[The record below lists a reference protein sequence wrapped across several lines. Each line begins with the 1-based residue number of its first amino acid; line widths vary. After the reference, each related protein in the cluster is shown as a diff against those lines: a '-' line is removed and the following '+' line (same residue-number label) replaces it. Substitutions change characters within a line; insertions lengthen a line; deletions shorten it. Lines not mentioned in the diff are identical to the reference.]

1 MTVYIS
7 VTDAA
12 GQPVGIDASTIQIFE
27 NGELM
32 PTQPI
37 GGGGQGGVGPLTT
50 MLVMD
55 VSGSMDK
62 GGKIDGAK
70 TAAKAYVDQ
79 MRSGDQAGLM
89 IYNTRSTYVQELT
102 QDHNVLKSA
111 IDNIQ
116 TGGDTAMYD
125 AVFAAEEIL
134 RDVQGRKAIIAVTD
148 GLDNSSSRNEDD
160 VVNAIG
166 PSGLSISTIGLG
178 DPSTSEQPGLD
189 EAGLRSLAQRSGGG
203 YSFAGDAASLSAL
216 FQMYGRELQSE
227 YALTYTSPSTIRDGV
242 NRNLT
247 VSLGG
252 AGVTVDSKYN
262 PGGVLPEVP
271 NQSWVLFGG
280 LLIGLLA
287 LLVIPDADRRR
298 LEAAG
303 RCGQRE
309 EARPREAERRVRSIR
324 CAGHTL
330 HGTRASQ
337 DQVAQTKRRPG
348 SHGNLAFLFSCSRYA
363 LGVDLD
369 LADDH
374 DYFALDLQRVA
385 LVDVD
390 RLHRR
395 IGGLEA
401 IAVLLLVEILER
413 GLTAFREPDGD
424 HIAVAGIL
432 RGFHDDDVTVVD
444 HGIDHGVPV
453 DLKCEEILALLAG
466 RHEGGGDLHGFVR
479 IEVVEVR
486 AGNQDGLAC
495 LDASKDG
502 NAEHLA
508 NGGLPGNTKAARDLA
523 ITFDMAALLQ
533 LVEVVIDDRR
543 GGNAAGFADLTDGRR
558 VLVLALVLLN
568 ELQDAL
574 VALAQPLA
582 FSDHHHMRLPRLN
595 SLICAT
601 NNT

>member
-1 MTVYIS
+1 MEKTIRTILIAGIMLSLALASASGAAAQGSPQVKITQVDNSKFPQVTVYIS

-12 GQPVGIDASTIQIFE
+12 GQPVGVDPSTIQIFE

-32 PTQPI
+32 PTQTA

-70 TAAKAYVDQ
+70 AAAKAYVDQ

-89 IYNTRSTYVQELT
+89 IYNTRSAYVQELT

-134 RDVQGRKAIIAVTD
+134 REVQGRKAIIAVTD

-160 VVNAIG
+160 VVNGIG

-189 EAGLRSLAQRSGGG
+189 ESGLRSLAQRSGGG

-227 YALTYTSPSTIRDGV
+227 YAVTYTSPSTIRDGV
-242 NRNLT
+242 NRGLT

-271 NQSWVLFGG
+271 NQSWTLFGG

-287 LLVIPDADRRR
+287 LLVIPM
-298 LEAAG
+298 
-303 RCGQRE
+303 
-309 EARPREAERRVRSIR
+309 
-324 CAGHTL
+324 
-330 HGTRASQ
+330 
-337 DQVAQTKRRPG
+337 
-348 SHGNLAFLFSCSRYA
+348 
-363 LGVDLD
+363 
-369 LADDH
+369 
-374 DYFALDLQRVA
+374 
-385 LVDVD
+385 
-390 RLHRR
+390 
-395 IGGLEA
+395 
-401 IAVLLLVEILER
+401 LL
-413 GLTAFREPDGD
+413 
-424 HIAVAGIL
+424 
-432 RGFHDDDVTVVD
+432 
-444 HGIDHGVPV
+444 
-453 DLKCEEILALLAG
+453 
-466 RHEGGGDLHGFVR
+466 GGGSKLLGGVSGGRKRARVKLGGGSGGASTQHAPSMARGR
-479 IEVVEVR
+479 I
-486 AGNQDGLAC
+486 
-495 LDASKDG
+495 KI
-502 NAEHLA
+502 
-508 NGGLPGNTKAARDLA
+508 K
-523 ITFDMAALLQ
+523 
-533 LVEVVIDDRR
+533 
-543 GGNAAGFADLTDGRR
+543 
-558 VLVLALVLLN
+558 
-568 ELQDAL
+568 
-574 VALAQPLA
+574 
-582 FSDHHHMRLPRLN
+582 
-595 SLICAT
+595 
-601 NNT
+601 